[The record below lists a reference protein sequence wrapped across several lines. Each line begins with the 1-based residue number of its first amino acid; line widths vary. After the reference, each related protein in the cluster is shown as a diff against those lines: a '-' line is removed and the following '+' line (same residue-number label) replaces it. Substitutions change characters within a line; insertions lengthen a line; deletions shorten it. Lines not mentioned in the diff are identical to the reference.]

1 MHLQSIWT
9 RGFVCWDFTNSPFWY
24 GRYIQAVIMFQGFL
38 QSTQRASLYYF
49 RRIYTMWFLPHLFCH
64 PDLFISQKFCVC
76 ADNTNLVPNQ
86 SHDNFW
92 RDGVKQWSDV
102 LHKERFISISI
113 SRFLFFFQLQL
124 LRTYWV
130 LTSYFVILKILS
142 LFGRFQFWAATRF
155 REVICPR

>member
-1 MHLQSIWT
+1 MKFSWSSVQKNVLSLQNYVQTKCPGVVPVHLQSIWT
-9 RGFVCWDFTNSPFWY
+9 RGFVCWGFTNSPFWY

-113 SRFLFFFQLQL
+113 SRFLFFFS
-124 LRTYWV
+124 
-130 LTSYFVILKILS
+130 TSV
-142 LFGRFQFWAATRF
+142 A
-155 REVICPR
+155 